1 MNYYFKYKEQ
11 INYLIFGGLTTLI
24 NIVAYIFFYDI
35 LALSNLF
42 SNIMA
47 WIFSVL
53 FAYITNKLWVFESKT
68 VGFSALLKELSS
80 FVGCRL
86 ATGVLDIVI
95 MYVGVDILLL
105 SGTLMKLF
113 SNVIVIIL
121 NYVLSKILIFS
132 KSN

>member
-1 MNYYFKYKEQ
+1 MYKKYKQQ

-24 NIVAYIFFYDI
+24 NIVTYIVFYDI

-42 SNIMA
+42 SNMMA

-53 FAYITNKLWVFESKT
+53 FAYVTNKLWVFESKT
-68 VGFSALLKELSS
+68 NGFSALLKELSS

>member
-1 MNYYFKYKEQ
+1 MEMYKKYKQQ

-24 NIVAYIFFYDI
+24 NIVTYIVFYDI

-53 FAYITNKLWVFESKT
+53 FAYVTNKLWVFESKT
-68 VGFSALLKELSS
+68 NGFSALLKELSS

>member
-1 MNYYFKYKEQ
+1 MEMYKKYKQQ

-24 NIVAYIFFYDI
+24 NIVTYIFFYDI
-35 LALSNLF
+35 LAFSNLF

-53 FAYITNKLWVFESKT
+53 FAYVTNKLWVFESKT
-68 VGFSALLKELSS
+68 NGFSALLKELSS

>member
-95 MYVGVDILLL
+95 MYIGVDVFLL

-113 SNVIVIIL
+113 SNVIVIVL
-121 NYVLSKILIFS
+121 NYLLSKILIFS
-132 KSN
+132 KLN

>member
-24 NIVAYIFFYDI
+24 NIVTYIVFYDI

-53 FAYITNKLWVFESKT
+53 FAYVTNKLWVFESKT
-68 VGFSALLKELSS
+68 NGFSALLKELSS

-95 MYVGVDILLL
+95 MYVGVDIFLL

>member
-24 NIVAYIFFYDI
+24 NIVIYIVFYDI

-53 FAYITNKLWVFESKT
+53 FAYVTNKLWVFESKT
-68 VGFSALLKELSS
+68 NGFSALLKELSS

>member
-1 MNYYFKYKEQ
+1 MYKKYKQQ

-24 NIVAYIFFYDI
+24 NIVTYIVFYDI

-53 FAYITNKLWVFESKT
+53 FAYVTNKLWVFESKT
-68 VGFSALLKELSS
+68 NGFSALLKELSS

-121 NYVLSKILIFS
+121 NYVLSKILIFP

>member
-1 MNYYFKYKEQ
+1 MEMYKKYKQQ

-24 NIVAYIFFYDI
+24 NIVTYIVFYDI

-53 FAYITNKLWVFESKT
+53 FAYVTNKLWVFESKT
-68 VGFSALLKELSS
+68 NGFSALLKELSS

-113 SNVIVIIL
+113 SNVIVIVL
-121 NYVLSKILIFS
+121 NYLLSKILIFS
-132 KSN
+132 KLN

>member
-24 NIVAYIFFYDI
+24 NIVTYIVFYDI

-53 FAYITNKLWVFESKT
+53 FAYVTNKLWVFESKT
-68 VGFSALLKELSS
+68 NGFSALLKELSS

>member
-1 MNYYFKYKEQ
+1 MEMYKKYKQQ

-24 NIVAYIFFYDI
+24 NIVTYIFFYDI
-35 LALSNLF
+35 LAFSNLF

-53 FAYITNKLWVFESKT
+53 FAYVTNKLWVFESKT
-68 VGFSALLKELSS
+68 NGFSALLKELSS

-95 MYVGVDILLL
+95 MYRFSRWSKRL
-105 SGTLMKLF
+105 SLNDQTVCGF
-113 SNVIVIIL
+113 IIVNERI
-121 NYVLSKILIFS
+121 
-132 KSN
+132 

>member
-1 MNYYFKYKEQ
+1 M
-11 INYLIFGGLTTLI
+11 
-24 NIVAYIFFYDI
+24 
-35 LALSNLF
+35 
-42 SNIMA
+42 
-47 WIFSVL
+47 L

-95 MYVGVDILLL
+95 MYIGVDVFLL

-113 SNVIVIIL
+113 SNVIVIVL
-121 NYVLSKILIFS
+121 NYLLSKILIFS
-132 KSN
+132 KLN

>member
-1 MNYYFKYKEQ
+1 MYKKYKQQ

-24 NIVAYIFFYDI
+24 NIVTYIVFYDI

-53 FAYITNKLWVFESKT
+53 FAYVTNKLWVFESKT
-68 VGFSALLKELSS
+68 NGFSALLKELSS